1 MSGTSG
7 LGESGTDHQLE
18 EEIGVEVQNMLRAEM
33 SGKVSVVERELT
45 EDEKQLF
52 SEAFLSSSLEQM
64 IPSVAQERRLM
75 VVPKAAKSDK
85 RARTDKR
92 RTKTD
97 KRAKTAS
104 KPARRGKGS
113 DKKGKAGSKGK
124 KSRTNAR
131 AKGKGRS
138 GKR

>member
-1 MSGTSG
+1 M
-7 LGESGTDHQLE
+7 GESGTDHQLE
-18 EEIGVEVQNMLRAEM
+18 EEIGVEVQNMLHAEM
-33 SGKVSVVERELT
+33 NGKVSVVERELT

-64 IPSVAQERRLM
+64 IPSVGQERRLM
-75 VVPKAAKSDK
+75 GVPKAAKRAKTNK
-85 RARTDKR
+85 RA
-92 RTKTD
+92 KTD
-97 KRAKTAS
+97 KRAKSAS
-104 KPARRGKGS
+104 RPARRGKGS
-113 DKKGKAGSKGK
+113 DKKGKGAGSKGK